1 MHRLKSESEYYLQ
14 VVEEDEKPQWPE
26 TEEELVVGNQLLD
39 GGFTQYWAYP
49 RSSKED
55 PEDLPKAE
63 ELAQKNPTSI
73 PAVLVDERPSTHSPV
88 VLILTKDG
96 HAWAKTESDVDNLEE
111 NINSIVDF
119 AKQKFGFKVEHF
131 MTTSRV
137 SKEVEKKLDSVE
149 DAGPSEEE
157 KETVEVKSEETKP
170 MVAESGKIEKES
182 ADSNYQFPTSGVY
195 MQESESSNKLTFI
208 LIILVLL
215 ALIGGAVYF
224 RQKIFNKLGLS
235 GIGSTQTE
243 ITPTPTEAVTPTNT
257 PTPTPP
263 RVDRSTFKVKVL
275 NGTSTS
281 GQAASLS
288 DKLKSKGW
296 NVTSVGNASTSDYT
310 QTEVHT
316 KADEADAG
324 KLMVS
329 DLSSDYQASASADLT
344 KSSNVDVEVII
355 GKQ

>member
-1 MHRLKSESEYYLQ
+1 MHRLKSEPDYYLQ
-14 VVEEDEKPQWPE
+14 VVSEDEKPQWPA
-26 TEEELVVGNQLLD
+26 TSEELVVGNQPLD
-39 GGFTQYWAYP
+39 GGFIQYWAYP
-49 RSSKED
+49 RSSDKDAE
-55 PEDLPKAE
+55 ELPKAE

-73 PAVLVDERPSTHSPV
+73 PAVLVDERPTSHSPV
-88 VLILTKDG
+88 VMILTKDG
-96 HAWAKTESDVDNLEE
+96 HAWAKTESDLSNLEE

-137 SKEVEKKLDSVE
+137 SKEVENRLDSVE
-149 DAGPSEEE
+149 DQEPSGESEA
-157 KETVEVKSEETKP
+157 EVKTPQTQTVSP
-170 MVAESGKIEKES
+170 NSGKIDKGS
-182 ADSNYQFPTSGVY
+182 TDSNYQFPTSGVY
-195 MQESESSNKLTFI
+195 MQDQESSNKLTFI

-235 GIGSTQTE
+235 GIGSSRTE
-243 ITPTPTEAVTPTNT
+243 VTPTPTVALSPTET

-263 RVDRSTFKVKVL
+263 QVDRSSIKVKVL
-275 NGTSTS
+275 NGTTQA
-281 GQAASLS
+281 GLAASLS

-296 NVTSVGNASTSDYT
+296 NVSSTGNASTSDYA

-316 KADEADAG
+316 KADQTDAG

-329 DLSSDYQASASADLT
+329 DLSSDYQASASADLL
-344 KSSNVDVEVII
+344 KSSNVDIEVII
-355 GKQ
+355 GKR